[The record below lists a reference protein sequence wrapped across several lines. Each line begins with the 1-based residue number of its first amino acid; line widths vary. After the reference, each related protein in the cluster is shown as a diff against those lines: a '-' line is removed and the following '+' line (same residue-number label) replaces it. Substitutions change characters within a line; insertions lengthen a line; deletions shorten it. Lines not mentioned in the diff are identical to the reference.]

1 MMSGIVK
8 VGTGAGQV
16 IVPLITTAL
25 IGWYG
30 WRHTYLILG
39 AFTLLTLV
47 AVAQLLRRD
56 PRAMGLCPDGAND
69 RHPCGS
75 DGIESEGITLKAAAR
90 TMQFRILCLAE
101 FTIFFCL
108 LTMIV
113 HIVPHATDIGLP
125 PATAAGVLAT
135 IGGVSMA
142 GRIVMGSANDRI
154 GGKRSLTICF
164 ALLLGGLIWLQ
175 MATAGW
181 MLFVFAVIYGFA
193 HGGFFTVMSPLV
205 AELFGIGSHGLLF
218 GMVLASGTLG
228 GTIGPFLAG
237 RIFDVTGSYHL
248 LFLIL
253 TGLALAGLAMILLLR
268 PLAAKSSLGAARL
281 PETIS

>member
-16 IVPLITTAL
+16 IVPLMATAL
-25 IGWYG
+25 IGMYG
-30 WRHTYLILG
+30 WRNTYLILG
-39 AFTLLTLV
+39 ALTLVIMV
-47 AVAQLLRRD
+47 AVAQVLRRD
-56 PRAMGLCPDGAND
+56 PRVMGLYPDGA
-69 RHPCGS
+69 
-75 DGIESEGITLKAAAR
+75 IEFRPGAAGAAGTEGISLKAAAR

-101 FTIFFCL
+101 FTVFFCL

-113 HIVPHATDIGLP
+113 HIVPHATDVGLP

-142 GRIVMGSANDRI
+142 GRIVMGSVNDKI
-154 GGKRSLTICF
+154 GGKRSLIACF

-175 MATAGW
+175 LATAGW

-205 AELFGIGSHGLLF
+205 AELFGIESHGLLF
-218 GMVLASGTLG
+218 GIVLASGTLG
-228 GTIGPFLAG
+228 GTIGPLLAG
-237 RIFDVTGSYHL
+237 RIFDVTGSYQL
-248 LFLIL
+248 LFVVL
-253 TGLALAGLAMILLLR
+253 TGLAFVGLAMILLLR
-268 PLAAKSSLGAARL
+268 PLAEKTSLGTARL
-281 PETIS
+281 PETIL